1 MLAVYICTC
10 MYSIICFLHTKSTL
24 TSIKFSILFAVQ
36 IGQML
41 KINSELC
48 ILKESGWVQS
58 VRLPG
63 GDLITETQQNS
74 FDESF
79 RSIHV
84 HPNELE
90 QLPLLI
96 WKHSPDYLTS
106 LHFTLQTSSGSSLQ
120 CTMTLGE
127 TLQPCHIVHSL
138 TVSLQGQQQR
148 RLYRDLM
155 KDYNP
160 LERPV
165 FNDTHSLTVYFSFS
179 LMQIMDVVSKL
190 IQ

>member
-1 MLAVYICTC
+1 MICFVLKKKYYTAISSQGILKFSTLAVQ
-10 MYSIICFLHTKSTL
+10 LWR
-24 TSIKFSILFAVQ
+24 
-36 IGQML
+36 ML
-41 KINSELC
+41 KTVRC
-48 ILKESGWVQS
+48 ILRESGWVQS

-63 GDLITETQQNS
+63 GDLITETQQKS
-74 FDESF
+74 FDESY
-79 RSIHV
+79 RSIRV

-96 WKHSPDYLTS
+96 CKRSPEYLIR
-106 LHFTLQTSSGSSLQ
+106 FMLQTSSGSSLQ
-120 CTMTLGE
+120 CRMTRGE

-138 TVSLQGQQQR
+138 TVSLQGEHQR

-179 LMQIMDVVSKL
+179 LMQIMDVVS
-190 IQ
+190 